1 MRCFTMKEYDLQKL
15 INNTAIVDEK
25 IKELMDKKLL
35 FKQNVDKEEVKGHIL
50 KAEHNLR
57 FIAAIAREK
66 FSDWA
71 LTGCYYACYH
81 AALALIQTK
90 GYTSKNHLATL
101 CIIIKEFY
109 KKELTKEDIEL
120 LSNFLDYEDVL
131 FYVETKNKRED
142 ATYSTKTLFDKK
154 DVEKLRIK
162 AAMFVNKVRDIL
174 TGQGL

>member
-1 MRCFTMKEYDLQKL
+1 MKEFDLQKL
-15 INNTAIVDEK
+15 IHNPMIVDEK
-25 IKELMDKKLL
+25 IIELMKKKLL
-35 FKQNVDKEEVKGHIL
+35 FKQDVDKEEINGHIL

-57 FIAAIAREK
+57 FIAAIAKEK
-66 FSDWA
+66 FDDWA
-71 LTGCYYACYH
+71 LSGCYYACYH

-131 FYVETKNKRED
+131 FYIKTKNKRED
-142 ATYSTKTLFDKK
+142 ATYSTKTRFDRK
-154 DVEKLRIK
+154 DVEKLRMQ
-162 AAMFVNKVRDIL
+162 AAMFVNKIKDIVNK
-174 TGQGL
+174 